1 MSKTLLQF
9 GPFEVDPQRR
19 ILRRD
24 GRIVAL
30 TPKEFDTLLV
40 LLEHPGE
47 IVFKDVMVKYIWKGL
62 GVSEGNLARQI
73 KNLRQKLEPE
83 GDSLIQN
90 FPRQGY
96 SIESVT
102 VVHVDDP
109 AESATGPQ
117 SVPSAAPKP
126 FARRLVAGVLA
137 VIVLGFLSVLPYPR
151 ALRVNPLILRSVQLT
166 KDGTPKRGPVL
177 LGAGRLWF
185 QELIEGEWMVVSVPE
200 SGGDAVLLK
209 LPYRSEKRRV
219 GKECRSRWSP
229 YH

>member
-62 GVSEGNLARQI
+62 GVSEGNLARQV

-83 GDSLIQN
+83 GDSLIRN

-96 SIESVT
+96 SIKSVT

-109 AESATGPQ
+109 KGSRAG
-117 SVPSAAPKP
+117 
-126 FARRLVAGVLA
+126 RRWAVAGVA
-137 VIVLGFLSVLPYPR
+137 TIILGFLTVLLYPR
-151 ALRVNPLILRSVQLT
+151 ALPVNTLIVRSVQLT

-177 LGAGRLWF
+177 LGGGRLWF

-200 SGGDAVLLK
+200 SGGDAVPLK
-209 LPYRSEKRRV
+209 LPSKGV
-219 GKECRSRWSP
+219 DL
-229 YH
+229 